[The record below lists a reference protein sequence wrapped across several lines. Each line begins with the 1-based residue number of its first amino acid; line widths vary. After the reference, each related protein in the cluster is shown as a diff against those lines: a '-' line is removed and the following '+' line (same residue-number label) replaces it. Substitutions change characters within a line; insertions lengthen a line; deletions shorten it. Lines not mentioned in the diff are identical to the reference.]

1 VQINAANKAKSIA
14 VIGEELRAKRKAR
27 GASADSADY
36 ADRKVSH
43 KKHKG
48 SHFSLEPFV
57 PFCGL
62 MLSLTHA

>member
-48 SHFSLEPFV
+48 SRFSLEPLCLFV
-57 PFCGL
+57 ALCF
-62 MLSLTHA
+62 H